1 MRDAPAIITLKNVDK
16 TYRLYGSPLRQMLG
30 YLGLGTKNVPTQK
43 ALSNI
48 NLTVCKGERVGI
60 VGHNG
65 SGKTTLLRAITGYTA
80 LSRGTVEVIGSTQA
94 LMQRGYGFNDH
105 LSGLENIRNAMVYN
119 GLPKAAMAAAEADIV
134 DFVELGEFLYHPLK
148 TYSLGMRARLE
159 FAAAT
164 AIRPSVLIIDE
175 VLGAGDGY
183 FVRKSAARMRGLM
196 ENTTLLLV
204 SHSLD
209 QIKEYCDRVI
219 WMDAGIIRQDG
230 PTESVLNHYR
240 HYMNARMASLRN
252 EAGAASPSIL
262 TPQASPD
269 HKLLQSL
276 GVVETRGTRNM
287 IQHFAFDGCEG
298 VVLVKETGKPMGFTL
313 EITIPDDAPLQP
325 VILGVTE
332 HGGWVFELILG
343 TPRDAGQ
350 HHFTTRIEES
360 EIGVGDY
367 LLFPAL
373 RNRDGRFVALGDA
386 PLTLSMTAANWSDPP
401 LVHWHAEWQAGG
413 RSLQPKIS
421 AWV

>member
-219 WMDAGIIRQDG
+219 WMDAGIIREDG

-298 VVLVKETGKPMGFTL
+298 
-313 EITIPDDAPLQP
+313 
-325 VILGVTE
+325 
-332 HGGWVFELILG
+332 
-343 TPRDAGQ
+343 
-350 HHFTTRIEES
+350 
-360 EIGVGDY
+360 
-367 LLFPAL
+367 
-373 RNRDGRFVALGDA
+373 
-386 PLTLSMTAANWSDPP
+386 
-401 LVHWHAEWQAGG
+401 
-413 RSLQPKIS
+413 
-421 AWV
+421 